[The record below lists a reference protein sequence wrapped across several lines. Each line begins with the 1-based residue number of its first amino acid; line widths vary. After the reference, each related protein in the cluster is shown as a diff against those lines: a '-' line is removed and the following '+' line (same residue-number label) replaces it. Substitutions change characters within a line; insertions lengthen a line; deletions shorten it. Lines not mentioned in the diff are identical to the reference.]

1 MLHLTIDDKPIEV
14 EEGRSLLE
22 ACRENGIHI
31 PTLCYHPALEPY
43 GACRLCTVEVGVQG
57 RKPRLVAS
65 CVYPCEEGAEVRTN
79 TPLVQRNRR
88 VTAELLLAGS
98 SASPEIAALARDL
111 GVTEVRFNLPEE
123 NACVLCGLCV
133 RACNEIV
140 GVSAISVIRRGIA
153 KKVASPFEVRSSRC
167 IGCGTCVLICPTGA
181 FNFEN
186 VAGFQYVSPSE
197 SAYKLGYYRLGSE
210 LDLRPNYV
218 QDVTA
223 LLQKPE
229 DRQAANE

>member
-1 MLHLTIDDKPIEV
+1 MIHLTIDDKPIEV
-14 EEGRSLLE
+14 HEGRTILE
-22 ACRENGIHI
+22 ACREHNIHI

-43 GACRLCTVEVGVQG
+43 GACRLCVVEVSQGG
-57 RKPRLVAS
+57 RKPRIVAS
-65 CVYPCEEGAEVRTN
+65 CVYPCEEGAMVKTDS
-79 TPLVQRNRR
+79 PMVQKSRR
-88 VTAELLLAGS
+88 ITAELLLAGS
-98 SASPEIAALARDL
+98 SNSPEIVQLAKEL
-111 GVTEVRFNLPEE
+111 GVKEVRYQLPEE

-140 GVSAISVIRRGIA
+140 GVSAISVIQRGIS
-153 KKVASPFEVRSSRC
+153 KKVATPFQVTSSRC

-197 SAYKLGYYRLGSE
+197 SAYKLGYYRLGGE

-218 QDVTA
+218 QDVTT
-223 LLQKPE
+223 LLQTSTEKE
-229 DRQAANE
+229 AAHE

>member
-1 MLHLTIDDKPIEV
+1 MLHLTIDDQAVEV
-14 EEGRSLLE
+14 QEGRSLLE
-22 ACRENGIHI
+22 ACREYGIHV

-43 GACRLCTVEVGVQG
+43 GACRLCVVEVTTQG
-57 RKPRLVAS
+57 RRPRLVAS
-65 CVYPCEEGAEVRTN
+65 CVYPCEEGARVKTDS
-79 TPLVQRNRR
+79 PLVRKSRR
-88 VTAELLLAGS
+88 VTGELLLAGS
-98 SASPEIAALARDL
+98 AGTPEIAALAREL
-111 GVTEVRFNLPEE
+111 GVREVRYRLPEE

-140 GVSAISVIRRGIA
+140 GVSAISVVQRGIA
-153 KKVASPFEVRSSRC
+153 KKVATPFEVTSSRC

-223 LLQKPE
+223 LLQSPE